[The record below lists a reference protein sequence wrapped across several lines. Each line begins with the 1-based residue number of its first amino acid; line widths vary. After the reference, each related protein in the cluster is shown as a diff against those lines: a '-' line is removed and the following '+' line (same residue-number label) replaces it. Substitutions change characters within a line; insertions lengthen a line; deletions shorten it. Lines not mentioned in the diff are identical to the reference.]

1 MDYKDA
7 KHYFLSMPQT
17 IEDYP
22 FGPDVAVFKIKQKM
36 FATLSRRN
44 AIAQI
49 NLKCEPYRAAALR
62 DVYEAVLPAYH
73 MNKLH
78 WNTIILDNSIPDD
91 EIRRMVNHSY
101 ALVVKGLKKIEK
113 QALIL
118 AYGEQRIFRSEQ

>member
-1 MDYKDA
+1 MDYKGV
-7 KHYFLSMPQT
+7 KHYFLSRPQT

-22 FGPDVAVFKIKQKM
+22 FGPEVAVFKIKQKM

-44 AIAQI
+44 GIAQI

-62 DVYEAVLPAYH
+62 DVYDAVLPAYH

-78 WNTIILDNSIPDD
+78 WNTILLDESIPDD
-91 EIRRMVNHSY
+91 EIRKMVDHSY
-101 ALVVKGLKKIEK
+101 ALVVKGLKKKEK

-118 AYGEQRIFRSEQ
+118 AYGEDQIFRDDS